1 MDFGISMNTK
11 GAMGSDG
18 LLALN
23 GGGSGLS
30 GMQGAGNSVGSNPGM
45 DSMQMQP
52 QPQQAYNPQ
61 PMQEQPIYNQQPMPT
76 QQAYTQQPM
85 QPKQR
90 PAGNGVHLKKGQ
102 KFALTPAGGQL
113 GVIQVCLGWD
123 VMNGACDLDASA
135 FMLDGSSRVVGDDW
149 FVFYGQ
155 TNSPDGSVTH
165 SGDSNGQGVGDD
177 EIITI
182 DTQRVNPSVQKI
194 TFVVT
199 INEALERGLNF
210 SMVQNAYV
218 RVVDRNTGNELAKFQ
233 LTDYYANVTSMV
245 VGEIYR
251 HNGTWKFNAIGDG
264 VAKDLAGLC
273 AMYGVNVAD

>member
-11 GAMGSDG
+11 GAMGSDS

-23 GGGSGLS
+23 GGGAGSGLPP
-30 GMQGAGNSVGSNPGM
+30 AG
-45 DSMQMQP
+45 QQP
-52 QPQQAYNPQ
+52 V
-61 PMQEQPIYNQQPMPT
+61 QQPMNQGYA
-76 QQAYTQQPM
+76 QQPVNQGYAQQPM
-85 QPKQR
+85 TAPVPKQR
-90 PAGNGVHLKKGQ
+90 PTGNGVHLKKGQ
-102 KFALTPAGGQL
+102 KFALASAGGQL

-123 VMNGACDLDASA
+123 VVNGACDLDASA
-135 FMLDGSSRVVGDDW
+135 FMLDQGSRVVGDDW

-155 TNSPDGSVTH
+155 TSSPDGSVTH
-165 SGDSNGQGVGDD
+165 SGDSQGQGMGDD

-194 TFVVT
+194 AFVVT

-218 RVVDRNTGNELAKFQ
+218 RVVDKSTGNELAKFQ

-245 VGEIYR
+245 VGELYK
-251 HNGTWKFNAIGDG
+251 HNGAWKFNAIGDG

-273 AMYGVNVAD
+273 GMYGVNVAD